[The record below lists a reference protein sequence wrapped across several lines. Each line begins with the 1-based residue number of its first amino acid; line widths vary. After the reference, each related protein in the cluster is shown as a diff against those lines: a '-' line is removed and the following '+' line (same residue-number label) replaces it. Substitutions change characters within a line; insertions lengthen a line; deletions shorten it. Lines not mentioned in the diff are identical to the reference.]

1 MANGSENLFNRQKKP
16 GTQPS
21 SDSRIGTS
29 IDNHRSY
36 TSARSE
42 SDEDCQHQPDE
53 FGILRDTAGRV
64 RAPNGRLLRAFERDI
79 AGIIA
84 ITHGSMQ
91 QFRQQQAITQPSIDT
106 TVSPLIDGNHIYGT
120 RACDQNIKR
129 NLCWK
134 TPDDYGTHRNEH
146 GYAQAASG
154 RCRDNT
160 SEIFTRAKSTSDPT
174 DYGDICKHSRL
185 ESEHYNKYEINEMLT
200 CIHGAQHMSVE
211 AYNKMLDDIYYP
223 LNNNINWLTTRNEEM
238 QKELDMIHRKNALQS
253 EISTSIDRKSQP
265 LIDARLTSLEDL
277 LKSFD
282 YKLYGV
288 YYPLSK

>member
-106 TVSPLIDGNHIYGT
+106 TVSPLIDEMSMDMHKLPVEDAETTPVKSLQEPRVPVIQQTMETY
-120 RACDQNIKR
+120 ANI
-129 NLCWK
+129 
-134 TPDDYGTHRNEH
+134 PD
-146 GYAQAASG
+146 
-154 RCRDNT
+154 
-160 SEIFTRAKSTSDPT
+160 
-174 DYGDICKHSRL
+174 
-185 ESEHYNKYEINEMLT
+185 
-200 CIHGAQHMSVE
+200 
-211 AYNKMLDDIYYP
+211 
-223 LNNNINWLTTRNEEM
+223 
-238 QKELDMIHRKNALQS
+238 
-253 EISTSIDRKSQP
+253 
-265 LIDARLTSLEDL
+265 
-277 LKSFD
+277 
-282 YKLYGV
+282 
-288 YYPLSK
+288 